1 MASTDPQPQRP
12 WYLHRA
18 IIYVGLFLVALAANR
33 IGAFFFPDPDD
44 WRRYIIVVPAALFA
58 GVAMNTLVRRA
69 DKFKKDKES

>member
-1 MASTDPQPQRP
+1 M
-12 WYLHRA
+12 
-18 IIYVGLFLVALAANR
+18 VALAANR